1 MKKYILIII
10 MFTMSKNIFAQEQ
23 ISNLVVPVS
32 YFINHVS
39 QLDKLKD
46 NLNKYK
52 QSSIVGISGMGKTQL
67 IRMYAYENKANYD
80 IIWFIDCNLDIRQ
93 QLLKLA
99 KSINAELKTPEIS
112 ENINQVKKDLMA
124 YLASKDRWLL
134 VFDNLK
140 IGENKK
146 VQDFIDW
153 EHNGNVIFGSQS
165 SELLSYTIKV
175 NSFGN
180 KESVLLIKNI
190 LENKNPE
197 IAEFLAKEF
206 GGYPILMVQ
215 GAQIV
220 NQVQGLNLEEYKKKV
235 QESGDKIELNIE
247 LATNALKPNAKKLL
261 NEIALINNQSFLKE
275 VLNAITGNK
284 NSLDDDIYELS
295 KFALIS
301 NIDPDEINPVFEM
314 HDVIAEKIIQINRSN
329 DNKGNLKELITNLL
343 NTIPKSLIKGRIFR
357 TTKTMSDNIEIIT
370 QNAENYNI
378 SIYKIL
384 ELKLNL
390 LIQYVTACDLTKGKI
405 LIDWFD
411 KNEQEGN
418 FKLSMMNNDEKG
430 AYATYLGLIGWYY
443 LNWSEARKAMEYDIK
458 AKKIFEEV
466 KGYETFKSNIIFG
479 LAISNIQ
486 LGNLKE
492 AGENIQIM
500 ENMFNQNL
508 IEKSDAATIDYAK
521 AKLLSTEGKFD
532 EALKQID
539 NTINACIENGMKPQ
553 DSFLTGLYLVKVDIL
568 NNLKNYK
575 DAFSLLE
582 KIYDMKK
589 PQEKEEHQIFGRIF
603 TQMSRAKLGLGN
615 AKEALEYAKK
625 AKTVFLNDPT
635 RAALLH
641 GSEELEELEESKKRV
656 IVRKERKK
664 KKVFEKDR

>member
-10 MFTMSKNIFAQEQ
+10 MFVMSKNIFAQEQ

-39 QLDKLKD
+39 QLGKLKD
-46 NLNKYK
+46 NLNKYR
-52 QSSIVGISGMGKTQL
+52 QSSVIGVSGMGKTQL
-67 IRMYAYENKANYD
+67 IRMYAYENKADYD
-80 IIWFIDCNLDIRQ
+80 IIWFIDCNLDIRH

-99 KSINAELKTPEIS
+99 KSINAGLKTPEIS
-112 ENINQVKKDLMA
+112 ENINHVRKDLMS

-146 VQDFIDW
+146 VQDFIEW

-165 SELLSYTIKV
+165 SELLPYIIKV
-175 NSFGN
+175 NSFSN
-180 KESVLLIKNI
+180 KEAVLLIKNI

-197 IAEFLAKEF
+197 MAEFLAKEF

-261 NEIALINNQSFLKE
+261 NAIALVNNQSFSKE

-284 NSLDDDIYELS
+284 NTLDDDIYELS

-301 NIDPDEINPVFEM
+301 NIDPDEMNPVFEM
-314 HDVIAEKIIQINRSN
+314 HDVIAGKIVQINSSN
-329 DNKGNLKELITNLL
+329 NNKGNLKELITNLL
-343 NTIPKSLIKGRIFR
+343 NTIPKSLVKGRIFR
-357 TTKTMSDNIEIIT
+357 NTKTMSDNIEIIT
-370 QNAENYNI
+370 QNAENYN
-378 SIYKIL
+378 
-384 ELKLNL
+384 
-390 LIQYVTACDLTKGKI
+390 
-405 LIDWFD
+405 
-411 KNEQEGN
+411 
-418 FKLSMMNNDEKG
+418 
-430 AYATYLGLIGWYY
+430 
-443 LNWSEARKAMEYDIK
+443 IK

-479 LAISNIQ
+479 LAISNIH

-492 AGENIQIM
+492 ARENIQIM

-532 EALKQID
+532 EALKQIN

-575 DAFSLLE
+575 DALTLLE
-582 KIYDMKK
+582 KIYTMKK

-615 AKEALEYAKK
+615 TKEALEYAKK
-625 AKTVFLNDPT
+625 AKMFFLNDPA
-635 RAALLH
+635 RAGNNIDMSPDVFLAKAFAV
-641 GSEELEELEESKKRV
+641 EEMY
-656 IVRKERKK
+656 
-664 KKVFEKDR
+664 